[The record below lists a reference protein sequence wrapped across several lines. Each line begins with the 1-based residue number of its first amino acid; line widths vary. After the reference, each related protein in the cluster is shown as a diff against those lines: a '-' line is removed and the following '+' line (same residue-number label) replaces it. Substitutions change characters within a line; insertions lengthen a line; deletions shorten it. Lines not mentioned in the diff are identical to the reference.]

1 MKVKLLKCG
10 EVKEFND
17 SYAARLIEQG
27 KAILPPKEEK
37 KTQAK
42 KTAQAE
48 EKADGKS
55 QKG

>member
-1 MKVKLLKCG
+1 MKVKLLNCG
-10 EVKEFND
+10 EIKEFND

-37 KTQAK
+37 KSQAK

-48 EKADGKS
+48 ENADGKS

>member
-27 KAILPPKEEK
+27 KAILPPKEK
-37 KTQAK
+37 NTQAK
-42 KTAQAE
+42 KTEQAE